1 MRKRLKWFGFC
12 LLIPAVLW
20 CGSVVSN
27 RLALRENLIRLHVV
41 AASDSEEDQA
51 VKLRVRDALISA
63 LEAPMAGITDKDE
76 ARACLQEKLP
86 ELQSIAQRVLLNSG
100 CEAPVLVSLTEEA
113 FDTRVYDTFTL
124 PAGVYDAGEGM
135 TVTIEADRVLFPLDR
150 DHTCLFY
157 AGRAEEGGGVMTCC
171 GMQEGVLRMLARPLR
186 APFTLDITCRF
197 GGDAM
202 EMTLAGV
209 GQEEKTVTL
218 QRRG

>member
-1 MRKRLKWFGFC
+1 MKWFGFC

-124 PAGVYDAGEGM
+124 PAGVYDTLRVTIGEGEGRNWWC
-135 TVTIEADRVLFPLDR
+135 VVFPTL
-150 DHTCLFY
+150 CLPATSEGF
-157 AGRAEEGGGVMTCC
+157 EE
-171 GMQEGVLRMLARPLR
+171 LARTNGMDAALACALSGEDGYELR
-186 APFTLDITCRF
+186 FYFLDLL
-197 GGDAM
+197 GNLENMWYNG
-202 EMTLAGV
+202 
-209 GQEEKTVTL
+209 
-218 QRRG
+218 